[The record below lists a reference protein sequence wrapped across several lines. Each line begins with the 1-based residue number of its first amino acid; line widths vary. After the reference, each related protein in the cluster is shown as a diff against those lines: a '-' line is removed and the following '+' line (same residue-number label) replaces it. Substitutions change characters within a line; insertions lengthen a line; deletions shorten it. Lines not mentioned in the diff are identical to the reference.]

1 MKKYFL
7 YKYITG
13 CLLIIAAAI
22 GFTACDAD
30 QNDWTVD
37 DSQAQMFTP
46 VVLEPASLAATSV
59 TLRYS
64 SVPNAGKYVIELSQ
78 DSLAFTS
85 IEKTIEIAAEDAV
98 RDSTSTN
105 SRYLLEVKD
114 LESASRYS
122 ARIKSVSKD
131 ASLPESK
138 WGAITF
144 KTPSEQIMFSVADGD
159 KTSSSVRLS
168 WKAGEAV
175 TKIELLKGGTVALE
189 KALTAGDIAAGEIT
203 LTGLEAGTA
212 YLANLYNNTSKRGY
226 AQFSTFPNAPSADVV
241 LYLAETD
248 IIDQVF
254 LDDLATQHP
263 GKSITLALAGNSTYI
278 INEKLTIPDNMSINF
293 FGLPGEKKTVFNL
306 LNNIDYGGNHSFITF
321 QNLDIDCSGKG
332 YVMNQSSAANV
343 GKIEFDDCIVQNVAT
358 TFFRMQNA
366 TNVKVVSSLV
376 INNCIFRSIGSGYSF
391 IHVDAGSGVG
401 VLKNLTISNSTF
413 DKICLKGKCFIF
425 SNKTD
430 MESITISKCTMYK
443 VSGASNYFI
452 DFGASNGTTGTF
464 SISNTILGLTGD
476 DTVRGV
482 RAKNAIQVDNT
493 YATKDWYQ
501 SSNAVSYLSY
511 DGTATD
517 LFENP
522 ESGDFKIK
530 DITIG
535 GESQPGDPRWW

>member
-7 YKYITG
+7 SKYITG
-13 CLLIIAAAI
+13 CLLIIATAI
-22 GFTACDAD
+22 GFTACEAD
-30 QNDWTVD
+30 ENDWAVD
-37 DSQAQMFTP
+37 DSQTQMFTP
-46 VVLEPASLAATSV
+46 VILETASLAATSV

-64 SVPNAGKYVIELSQ
+64 SVPNAKGYVVELSR
-78 DSLAFTS
+78 DSLVFSS
-85 IEKTIEIAAEDAV
+85 IENTIEIAVEDAV
-98 RDSTSTN
+98 RDSSAN
-105 SRYLLEVKD
+105 SLIYLHQIKD
-114 LESASRYS
+114 LEATTRYS
-122 ARIKSVSKD
+122 ARIKAVSKD
-131 ASLPESK
+131 NLPESK

-144 KTPSEQIMFSVADGD
+144 KTPSEQIMNPVTDGD

-168 WKAGEAV
+168 WKAGEKV
-175 TKIELLKGGTVALE
+175 TKIELLKGGAVVLE
-189 KALTAGDIAAGEIT
+189 KTLTAEEIAAGEVT

-212 YLANLYNNTSKRGY
+212 YQANLYNNTSRRGY
-226 AQFSTFPNAPSADVV
+226 AQFSTFPNAPDADVI

-248 IIDQVF
+248 VIDQAF

-263 GKSITLALAGNSTYI
+263 GKSITLALAGNSTYK

-306 LNNIDYGGNHSFITF
+306 LNNIDYKGNHSFITF

-332 YVMNQSSAANV
+332 YVMNQGDAANV

-366 TNVKVVSSLV
+366 TNVKIVSSL
-376 INNCIFRSIGSGYSF
+376 ILNNCIFRSIGSGYSF

-413 DKICLKGKCFIF
+413 DRICVTGKCFIF

-430 MESITISKCTMYK
+430 MENIIISKCTMYK
-443 VSGASNYFI
+443 VGGTSNYFI
-452 DFGASNGTTGTF
+452 DFGTANGTTGVF
-464 SISNTILGLTGD
+464 SISNTILGMTGD
-476 DTVRGV
+476 NTFRGV

-501 SSNAVSYLSY
+501 SSNAVSYLPY
-511 DGTATD
+511 NGTAAE
-517 LFENP
+517 LFEDP
-522 ESGDFKIK
+522 ENGDFKIK